1 MRRYPAPHKRRG
13 GQLAI
18 GGMKAALRSW
28 VQRPDDSVRLP
39 DDRAARLIREAEDHG
54 PNWFWQTDR
63 HGRVVY
69 LSDKI
74 ADIFVAGNVDP
85 VGAALTDLLRIA
97 GADSGPDDSERT
109 IAFHLSARTAFTDYA
124 VTPAIA
130 GEQDRSWSVSGSPFT
145 DPFGRFEGFV
155 GTGTDMAAVR
165 QSDAE
170 ITRLALFDSLTGLA
184 NRQRMRIS
192 LDQTLAQ
199 LGYDG
204 AGLFLLDLD
213 RFKAVNDTLGHP
225 VGDALLKQVAE
236 RLLRIVDNAGLV
248 GRLGGDEFQ
257 VILPRMGNRTQMA
270 SLAQAIIA
278 SLSQPYFIDGN
289 TVSIGCSVGI
299 AVAPDD
305 GATPD
310 VLVSHA
316 DLALYAAK
324 DAGRGVHR
332 FFHDTLLEGA
342 RSRQQM
348 AEDLRLALSLDQLR
362 IVYQPV
368 VALDGGRITGFE
380 ALVRWEHPTR
390 GTLPAHAFLGVAEEC
405 KLIEAIGEW
414 VLRTACHDAAKWA
427 GDTRLSIHLSGAQ
440 LANPALPAILTNA
453 VARSGL
459 PAERLELSIAEASVL
474 RDMRGAVATF
484 AALQGVGVGLALD
497 DFGAGQASMS
507 CLRRLPFDRIKL
519 DRSFVRGVSDP
530 EGRNA
535 AVVRSIVTLADLLGI
550 ATTAKGVEYHDELA
564 VLRDLGCTEVAGP
577 VYGAPVDGAAAAARL
592 LGEGGALSPQGPKAE
607 RAARTRML
615 RSTTIEVDG
624 RRRPARIRDLSTT
637 GALIDLVDF
646 GESAIGS
653 VIRIDTGGGHWT
665 AATVRWAED
674 GRAGL
679 HFDRPIVVERRMTI
693 RRKE

>member
-1 MRRYPAPHKRRG
+1 M
-13 GQLAI
+13 AI

-74 ADIFVAGNVDP
+74 ADIFVAGDVDP
-85 VGAALTDLLRIA
+85 LGAALTDLLRIA
-97 GADSGPDDSERT
+97 GAEPGPDDSERT

-130 GEQDRSWSVSGSPFT
+130 GEQERSWSVSGSPFT
-145 DPFGRFEGFV
+145 DPYGRFEGFV

-270 SLAQAIIA
+270 SLAQGIIA

-348 AEDLRLALSLDQLR
+348 EEDLRLALSLDQLR
-362 IVYQPV
+362 LVYQPV
-368 VALDGGRITGFE
+368 VTLDGGRITGFE

-459 PAERLELSIAEASVL
+459 PAGRLELSIAEASVL

-564 VLRDLGCTEVAGP
+564 VLRDLGCTDVAGP
-577 VYGAPVDGAAAAARL
+577 VYGAPLDGAAAAARL

>member
-1 MRRYPAPHKRRG
+1 M
-13 GQLAI
+13 AI
-18 GGMKAALRSW
+18 DGMKAALRSW
-28 VQRPDDSVRLP
+28 VQRPDDSTRLP

-63 HGRVVY
+63 HGRVAY

-74 ADIFVAGNVDP
+74 VRVFAAADIDP

-97 GADSGPDDSERT
+97 GAESGPDDSERT

-124 VTPAIA
+124 VTPALA
-130 GEQDRSWSVSGSPFT
+130 GGQDRSWSVSGSPFT
-145 DPFGRFEGFV
+145 DPYGRFEGFV

-192 LDQTLAQ
+192 LEQTLAQ
-199 LGYDG
+199 PGYDG
-204 AGLFLLDLD
+204 TALFLLDLD

-236 RLLRIVDNAGLV
+236 RLLRAVGDAGLV

-257 VILPRMGNRTQMA
+257 VVLPRMGNRAQMA
-270 SLAQAIIA
+270 TLAQAIIA
-278 SLSQPYFIDGN
+278 SLSQPYFIGGN
-289 TVSIGCSVGI
+289 AVSIGCSVGI
-299 AVAPDD
+299 AVSPDD

-324 DAGRGVHR
+324 GAGRGVHR
-332 FFHDTLLEGA
+332 FFHDALLEDS

-348 AEDLRLALSLDQLR
+348 ADDLRVALSRDQLR

-380 ALVRWEHPTR
+380 ALVRWQHPTR
-390 GTLPAHAFLGVAEEC
+390 GTLAAQEFLGVAEEC

-414 VLRTACHDAAKWA
+414 VLRTACHDAASWA
-427 GDTRLSIHLSGAQ
+427 GDTLLSVQLSGAQ
-440 LANPALPAILTNA
+440 FANPSFPAILTNA
-453 VARSGL
+453 VARSGM
-459 PAERLELSIAEASVL
+459 PAERLELSIAEASLL
-474 RDMRGAVATF
+474 RDMRHAVATF
-484 AALQGVGVGLALD
+484 AALQGVGIRLALD

-507 CLRRLPFDRIKL
+507 CLRRLPLDRIKL

-550 ATTAKGVEYHDELA
+550 ATTARGVEYHDELA

-577 VYGAPVDGAAAAARL
+577 VYGPPVDGATATARL
-592 LGEGGALSPQGPKAE
+592 LREGGALTPQGPKAE

-646 GESAIGS
+646 GEGAIGS
-653 VIRIDTGGGHWT
+653 VIRIDTGGGHWS
-665 AATVRWAED
+665 AATIRWAED

>member
-1 MRRYPAPHKRRG
+1 MRRYPAPKTGRD

-18 GGMKAALRSW
+18 GGMKAALRSL

-63 HGRVVY
+63 HGRVAY

-74 ADIFVAGNVDP
+74 ADVFVAAGVDP

-124 VTPAIA
+124 VTPAVV
-130 GEQDRSWSVSGSPFT
+130 GEQERSWSVSGSPFT

-236 RLLRIVDNAGLV
+236 RLLRIVDDAGLV

-270 SLAQAIIA
+270 SLAQGIIA

-348 AEDLRLALSLDQLR
+348 EEDLRLALSLDQLR

-459 PAERLELSIAEASVL
+459 PAGRLELSIAEASVL

>member
-1 MRRYPAPHKRRG
+1 MRRYHRPDTERD

-28 VQRPDDSVRLP
+28 VQRPDDSAGLPAERAVRL
-39 DDRAARLIREAEDHG
+39 LREAEDHG

-63 HGRVVY
+63 NGRVTY

-74 ADIFVAGNVDP
+74 VGVFAAADIDP

-97 GADSGPDDSERT
+97 GGETAPDNPERT
-109 IAFHLSARTAFTDYA
+109 LAFHLSARTAFTGYA
-124 VTPAIA
+124 VTPAIT
-130 GEQDRSWSVSGSPFT
+130 GERNWSWSVSGSPFT

-165 QSDAE
+165 ESDAE

-184 NRQRMRIS
+184 NRQRMHIS
-192 LDQTLAQ
+192 LEQTLAQ
-199 LGYDG
+199 PGYDG
-204 AGLFLLDLD
+204 TALFLLDLD

-236 RLLRIVDNAGLV
+236 RLLRVVDDAGLV

-257 VILPRMGNRTQMA
+257 VVLPRMGNRTQMA
-270 SLAQAIIA
+270 TLAQAIIA
-278 SLSQPYFIDGN
+278 SLSQPYFLNGH

-299 AVAPDD
+299 AVSPDD

-310 VLVSHA
+310 MLVSHA

-348 AEDLRLALSLDQLR
+348 ADDLRVALSRDQLR

-368 VALDGGRITGFE
+368 VALEDGRITGFE
-380 ALVRWEHPTR
+380 ALVRWDHPTR
-390 GTLPAHAFLGVAEEC
+390 GTVPPQDLLGVAEEC
-405 KLIEAIGEW
+405 KLTGQIGEW
-414 VLRTACHDAAKWA
+414 VLRTACHDAASWPEA
-427 GDTRLSIHLSGAQ
+427 TRLSVHLSGAQ
-440 LANPALPAILTNA
+440 FADPALTAILANA

-474 RDMRGAVATF
+474 RDMRAAVATF
-484 AALQGVGVGLALD
+484 AALQGIGIRLALD
-497 DFGAGQASMS
+497 DFGAGQASMT
-507 CLRRLPFDRIKL
+507 CLRRLPFDRIKI

-535 AVVRSIVTLADLLGI
+535 AVVRSIVTLADQLGI
-550 ATTAKGVEYHDELA
+550 VTTAKGIEYHDELA
-564 VLRDLGCTEVAGP
+564 VLRDLGCTDVQGP
-577 VYGAPVDGAAAAARL
+577 VYGVPLDGATAAARL
-592 LGEGGALSPQGPKAE
+592 LNEGGALTPQGPKAE

-615 RSTTIEVDG
+615 RSTTIELGG
-624 RRRPARIRDLSTT
+624 RTRPARIRDLSTT

-646 GESAIGS
+646 GETAIGS
-653 VIRIDTGGGHWT
+653 VVRIDTGGGHWA
-665 AATVRWAED
+665 AATIRWAED